1 MDGDVSPVAMFFLKA
16 LIVQQQVDKGLFT
29 YYLSRRR
36 GGREYGKC
44 WRLLTKGGGGV
55 TQKLTI
61 ADEVGLGLKFSF
73 TNGF

>member
-1 MDGDVSPVAMFFLKA
+1 MLTIADGGGRGVSQMLTIA
-16 LIVQQQVDKGLFT
+16 DKGV
-29 YYLSRRR
+29 
-36 GGREYGKC
+36 
-44 WRLLTKGGGGV
+44 GGV